1 MLLPNLEKA
10 YILRKKLEFYLL
22 SEVHTVGKSKAK
34 FFRSMGFDE
43 TNIDLLEQS
52 LLKIGQ
58 TQEVNEMVLSPH
70 GMKYV
75 IDGLLQ
81 TPSGSFLNVRT
92 VWIIDPGSTDPRFV
106 TAYPLKK

>member
-34 FFRSMGFDE
+34 FFRSIGFNE
-43 TNIDLLEQS
+43 TNIGALEQG
-52 LLKIGQ
+52 LLKIGR
-58 TQEVNEMVLSPH
+58 TREVNEIVLSPH
-70 GMKYV
+70 GVKYV
-75 IDGLLQ
+75 IDGPLQ
-81 TPSGSFLNVRT
+81 TPSGRFLSVRT
-92 VWIIDPGSTDPRFV
+92 VWIIDPGSTAPRFV

>member
-34 FFRSMGFDE
+34 FFRNIGFNE
-43 TNIDLLEQS
+43 TNIGDLEQS
-52 LLKIGQ
+52 LLKIGR
-58 TQEVNEMVLSPH
+58 TREVNEMVLSLH
-70 GMKYV
+70 GTKYV
-75 IDGLLQ
+75 IDGPLQ
-81 TPSGSFLNVRT
+81 APSGRFLSVRT
-92 VWIIDPGSTDPRFV
+92 IWIIDPGSAAPRFV